1 MNPEPP
7 QLRTD
12 ASEPS
17 LPAALLKTLAEALPS
32 PAIFLDRDLA
42 IPNAAATAMT
52 GKRGPLTIDALYQSL
67 FGDQAAKAQRRH
79 RRLAGASLHAVW
91 DETIFGHNGTRKP
104 ARIVIARTDDGQELW
119 LFHDALNEELAVA
132 ALQESEARMRAILNA
147 THDAIVTTDRK
158 GTILALNPATLEM
171 FGYSAEELIGRNASL
186 FMPAAHRHD
195 YQEHLPQTRVRK
207 LSKLLR
213 IGGEVRGRRKDG
225 STFPLQLTVKPTE
238 SHDHYI
244 GIMRDI
250 TQRRDLEQQAINTV
264 MNERMNT
271 ARDLHDGIGSM
282 LTAIHLRT
290 DLLARE
296 IADSCPNEA
305 SEVHELS
312 ALIKQTLEHV
322 RAIAHGLRAVGDQPD
337 DLAKSLSALVKQT
350 RKASPMRCG
359 FHHPKPVSLDDPIA
373 ANHLFRIAQE
383 AITNSI
389 KYCGGS
395 HIGVSLSRNSRE
407 LVLSITDD
415 GKGINPED
423 GRCGA
428 GMTIMEY
435 RCNAIGGI
443 LDVSPRHPRGTRVT
457 CRVPV
462 AGEVPDEM
470 EK

>member
-7 QLRTD
+7 QLRTN

-52 GKRGPLTIDALYQSL
+52 GRRGILTVDALYRSL
-67 FGDQAAKAQRRH
+67 FGEQAAKAQRRH

-104 ARIVIARTDDGQELW
+104 ARIVIARTDEGQELW

-158 GTILALNPATLEM
+158 GTILAINPATLDM
-171 FGYSAEELIGRNASL
+171 FGYSAEELIGHNASL
-186 FMPAAHRHD
+186 FMPPAHRHD
-195 YQEHLPQTRVRK
+195 YQEHLPQPRVRK

-225 STFPLQLTVKPTE
+225 STFPLELTVKPTE

-290 DLLARE
+290 DL
-296 IADSCPNEA
+296 IAKKIGASCPDEV
-305 SEVHELS
+305 SEMHELS
-312 ALIKQTLEHV
+312 GLIKQTLEHV
-322 RAIAHGLRAVGDQPD
+322 RVIAHGLRAVGDQPD
-337 DLAKSLSALVKQT
+337 DLAKSLAELVKQT
-350 RKASPMRCG
+350 RKASPLKCG
-359 FHHPKPVSLDDPIA
+359 FHHPKPVSLHDPIA

-383 AITNSI
+383 AITNAI
-389 KYCGGS
+389 KYCDGS
-395 HIGVSLSRNSRE
+395 QIGVSLSRNKRE
-407 LVLSITDD
+407 LLLSITDD

-428 GMTIMEY
+428 GLTIMEY

-443 LDVSPRHPRGTRVT
+443 LDVSPRHPKGTRVT

-462 AGEVPDEM
+462 VDEVSPET
-470 EK
+470 EV